1 MQEKRFPPR
10 GKLSPQAT
18 DEGKVCH
25 YNPFMGNFRKLA
37 PHPALRATFPRR
49 GRHFT
54 FPNTPAPCPAPRGPR
69 GGRGCTGPAACS
81 RRPQTGL
88 WDTLWEP
95 ACAALGLPLPADME
109 KFRAGG
115 RGLAGD
121 NLRRHVAEYIPGDPQ
136 KVLDKIWQLADERFA
151 RGVPCKKGLKEL
163 LAALE
168 DMGLPRI
175 VASSSPRNMI
185 EMNLQTTG
193 TARYF
198 HDVVSGTEVAHSKP
212 APDTFLVAAKK
223 LHLDPHDC
231 LVLEDSFNGV
241 RAGRA
246 AGCVTV
252 MVPDLMQ
259 PTEEI
264 AQLYDRKCEDL
275 LEVRDLLIEGKL

>member
-1 MQEKRFPPR
+1 MVKGVIFDMDGLMFDTER
-10 GKLSPQAT
+10 
-18 DEGKVCH
+18 
-25 YNPFMGNFRKLA
+25 
-37 PHPALRATFPRR
+37 
-49 GRHFT
+49 
-54 FPNTPAPCPAPRGPR
+54 
-69 GGRGCTGPAACS
+69 
-81 RRPQTGL
+81 L

-231 LVLEDSFNGV
+231 LVLEDSPNGL
-241 RAGRA
+241 RAARA
-246 AGCVTV
+246 AGCKAVV
-252 MVPDLMQ
+252 VPDITPIPPESEGLWAARAATLADVI
-259 PTEEI
+259 P
-264 AQLYDRKCEDL
+264 L
-275 LEVRDLLIEGKL
+275 LECL

>member
-1 MQEKRFPPR
+1 MIQGVIFDMDGLMFDTER
-10 GKLSPQAT
+10 
-18 DEGKVCH
+18 
-25 YNPFMGNFRKLA
+25 
-37 PHPALRATFPRR
+37 
-49 GRHFT
+49 
-54 FPNTPAPCPAPRGPR
+54 
-69 GGRGCTGPAACS
+69 
-81 RRPQTGL
+81 L

-109 KFRAGG
+109 KFKAGG

-163 LAALE
+163 LATLE

-193 TARYF
+193 
-198 HDVVSGTEVAHSKP
+198 KP
-212 APDTFLVAAKK
+212 APDTFLGAAKK